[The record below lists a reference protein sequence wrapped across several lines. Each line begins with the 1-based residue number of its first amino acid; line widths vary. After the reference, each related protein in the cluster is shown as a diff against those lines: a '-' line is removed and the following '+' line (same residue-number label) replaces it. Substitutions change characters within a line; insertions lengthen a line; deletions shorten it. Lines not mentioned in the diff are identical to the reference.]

1 MRKFLWHLS
10 LAIVISTIV
19 FFVIHFFITRY
30 DYNGSLQSFWV
41 VNKIYISIVFGAWVL
56 IYMLQQ
62 YNEYKRINITQKSLF
77 LIFLWWI
84 LFWSLYYLA
93 SINLHFSTIITAAFL
108 ISTILLFIKNN
119 FLHFLSWLIL
129 ISNVIFLA
137 ILLFPTYNKKVSLE
151 SILAHQHNLLII
163 NNTENTKNN
172 PDNIQVSCV
181 FWKNSITFESSDF
194 SKNNWYVLFPIENKI
209 KCSSNT
215 NLIMIS
221 WDNEIYNIWS
231 WSFELEEKRNFE
243 QINKSELTIN
253 NGKWI
258 VNNSIQENISTGFL
272 SPQEWQQYDDIY
284 SFQELYQSELQKNT
298 KNLFWWKFTDKE
310 NLEIIEYW
318 KLLMLNDWL
327 KEFLTYRVLIWK
339 DMFWDTTRTK
349 KELLW
354 SNIKDSLAF
363 LLEKKTPKE
372 DFFETIWSK
381 ETIQEIKDWYN
392 WLWKTRFLKNIG
404 F

>member
-129 ISNVIFLA
+129 ISNVVFLT
-137 ILLFPTYNKKVSLE
+137 ILLFPTYNKKASLE